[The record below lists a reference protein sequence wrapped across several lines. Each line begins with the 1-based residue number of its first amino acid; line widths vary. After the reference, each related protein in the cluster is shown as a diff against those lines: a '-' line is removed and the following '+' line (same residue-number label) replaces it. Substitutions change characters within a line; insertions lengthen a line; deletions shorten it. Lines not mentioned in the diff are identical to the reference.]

1 MKMKMNFSKVLFSLF
16 AFLLLISFANAEIF
30 NQQGDFV
37 VSIDNLKKET
47 FNDDISVEYVINVKN
62 NLNTMQRFDLISD
75 KQTGW
80 NLELSSNTFSLG
92 SGEETEI
99 TLKYEANSNFN
110 YGTNVI
116 SPDTIIIAQKDN
128 YIGSSSFPISIKGD
142 NQEVKLNLQLEIKKR
157 EKVNEVFF
165 AEFSTRSV
173 SPDVPISFAVRGE
186 NLEEENRVK
195 IILDFAGEK
204 YEYTDIFSQSN
215 NYHIY
220 ERKVVSTVAPGTYDA
235 EVLIRLEKL
244 NSDVTWEWR
253 AVKQI
258 EVSEYVKID
267 ERISEKRSFFVDKN
281 RIDVMNLGNT
291 DQVYQKKIESSFLKN
306 FLLSSNV
313 EYETYGN
320 DLFFSENLGR
330 GEFKTIEY
338 NYNYLPVYII
348 VLVLV
353 ILISYIYIRKSSNP
367 IQIETSLYEV
377 KRVQHEG
384 VKSLKVKI
392 GFENIKEIEIDNLAL
407 IFRMPKYLNIKDN
420 SFLLT
425 PPNQVLKGKEQYK
438 LIWEFKRFEKDET
451 RVIGFTLVNARGI
464 LGDIKIPDIEIEVKA
479 KGKVRK
485 YYHSMPVIKG

>member
-1 MKMKMNFSKVLFSLF
+1 MKMNFNKFLFSIF
-16 AFLLLISFANAEIF
+16 VFLLLISFVNAEFF
-30 NQQGDFV
+30 NEQGDFL
-37 VSIDNLKKET
+37 VSIDKLKKET
-47 FNDDISVEYVINVKN
+47 FNDDISAQYTITVKN
-62 NLNTMQRFDLISD
+62 NLNTRQRFDLISD

-80 NLELSSNTFSLG
+80 DLQVSSNSFSLG
-92 SGEETEI
+92 PGEEIELV
-99 TLKYEANSNFN
+99 LKYEANSNFN

-128 YIGSSSFPISIKGD
+128 YIGSSSFPISLKGD
-142 NQEVKLNLQLEIKKR
+142 SQEVKLNLQLEIKKR
-157 EKVNEVFF
+157 EKANEVFF

-173 SPDVPISFAVRGE
+173 SPEIPISFAVRGE
-186 NLEEENRVK
+186 NLEGENTVK
-195 IILDFAGEK
+195 IVLDFAGQN
-204 YEYTDIFSQSN
+204 YEYVEIFSQVN

-220 ERKVVSTVAPGTYDA
+220 ERKVISTISPGTYDA
-235 EVLIRLEKL
+235 EVLIRLEKQD
-244 NSDVTWEWR
+244 SDVVWEWR

-258 EVSEYVKID
+258 DVIEYIKVD
-267 ERISEKRSFFVDKN
+267 ERISEKRSLFVDKN
-281 RIDVMNLGNT
+281 RIDIMNLGNT

-313 EYETYGN
+313 EYEIYGN
-320 DLFFSENLGR
+320 DIFFSEDLNK
-330 GEFKTIEY
+330 GEFKTIEF
-338 NYNYLPVYII
+338 NYNYLPVYLIVI
-348 VLVLV
+348 VLI

-367 IQIETSLYEV
+367 IEIETSLYEV